1 MILIFVAVFFS
12 VFSRYQNIIFLW
24 ILVMWNVVEWDVVT
38 CTMIT
43 VTQKLK
49 MVMMTLREDT
59 EDRSM
64 ITTEPSSPSECP
76 RLWIICSMS
85 QDMIQSSGKCQ
96 LIEMSSLFLCHCSG
110 LISRVIP
117 PLLMWTFMFAAWV
130 RWTRPRVSSLLIST
144 SDSTGLTTDSGSTDP
159 KEWRGWRSWCWT
171 GSFSPGSGDLT
182 RTSSMARSRIF
193 TRWRCQTDSSG
204 DTGCSRVVSH
214 VFLRISPEGR
224 VSYSQRLTVSARC
237 KMNLRKFPHDSQ
249 SCPLKVSSFGHSGEE
264 LVYR

>member
-96 LIEMSSLFLCHCSG
+96 LYWNVVFIPLSLFRPDFEGDPTIVDVNIYVRSMGQVDEAKSIFSLDIYFRQYWTDDRLRFNRSQGVERVEELVLNWQFLSWIWRPDTYFVNGQESYLHKVAVPNRFIRWHWLFKSSLSCLPQN
-110 LISRVIP
+110 I
-117 PLLMWTFMFAAWV
+117 
-130 RWTRPRVSSLLIST
+130 TRGSSLLLSEV
-144 SDSTGLTTDSGSTDP
+144 DS
-159 KEWRGWRSWCWT
+159 
-171 GSFSPGSGDLT
+171 
-182 RTSSMARSRIF
+182 
-193 TRWRCQTDSSG
+193 
-204 DTGCSRVVSH
+204 V
-214 VFLRISPEGR
+214 
-224 VSYSQRLTVSARC
+224 
-237 KMNLRKFPHDSQ
+237 
-249 SCPLKVSSFGHSGEE
+249 CPV
-264 LVYR
+264 